1 MFSRFSADGSNEEPK
16 FEPKAVARKPKIYN
30 QIRPMVSSA
39 ARINLSLANQIDFLV
54 KMRAANR
61 WQEDAW
67 EYYDLVGEVKQAATL
82 LANVTSRVR
91 LYPGFVVDRDA
102 VPSIID
108 DIKDIPDSVKEKAN
122 AAMMLLASGN
132 GGIAGLLRD
141 AALNLFIAGECFLIR
156 EPARPSKNEPEK
168 WQIRSVSEFRKSIVD
183 TPNGPVESMSIHPT
197 KSNIESEII
206 NLPPGTFVGRI
217 WRSHPR
223 YSLDPDSSMLGVLEL
238 LDELLLIDRQ
248 SRSTIRSRLNNGIF
262 ALPDELDQSQGTDGE
277 ADPEDPEYAEEI
289 ADVSHDIVTPIE
301 EELMDELMEPIKD
314 ETSSSASMP
323 VFFRAPGDRI
333 EQIKHITFSRPYD
346 TAILTRNE
354 RIMERILTALDL
366 PKDVMAGFANLKYSN
381 AIVIEESLYKA
392 HVEPLTLMI
401 VDSLTVM
408 FLRPVLR
415 GLGVPEDIVSR
426 VTVWYDPSAITAKPD
441 KASAATTGY
450 EQNMVSAAAWR
461 RENGFSETDGPTQLE
476 LAQKMAISK
485 GLLSEPITEA
495 LLNTL
500 IPEILGKVRDASM
513 ANTDPASAGA
523 LEQALDPNAPAPAAG
538 DAPTEL
544 IEPGGAPAP
553 TESETGSDPAPQGES
568 LADAPT
574 EVEDVLQAEVDQPE
588 EEENPPSQLF
598 NL

>member
-1 MFSRFSADGSNEEPK
+1 MTIFERLNPGGQNKEPV
-16 FEPKAVARKPKIYN
+16 FEPKPVARKPKIYSEV
-30 QIRPMVSSA
+30 RPLVAAA
-39 ARINLSLANQIDFLV
+39 ARINLSFSNQIDFLT
-54 KMRAANR
+54 KIRAANR

-67 EYYDLVGEVKQAATL
+67 EYYDLVGEIKQAASL

-91 LYPGFVVDRDA
+91 LYPGFIVDRDA

-108 DIKDIPDSVKEKAN
+108 DIEDIPDSVKEKAN
-122 AAMMLLASGN
+122 AAMLLLASGN
-132 GGIAGLLRD
+132 GGISGLLRD

-156 EPARPSKNEPEK
+156 EPARPSRNEPEK

-197 KSNIESEII
+197 KSDIAEEVI
-206 NLPPGTFVGRI
+206 NLPPGAFVGRI

-223 YSLDPDSSMLGVLEL
+223 YSLDPDSSLLGVLEH
-238 LDELLLIDRQ
+238 LDELLLIDRF

-262 ALPDELDQSQGTDGE
+262 ALPDELDSISGADGE
-277 ADPEDPEYAEEI
+277 ADPENVEYEDEV
-289 ADVSHDIVTPIE
+289 ADLANDVATPIE
-301 EELMDELMEPIKD
+301 EELMDSLLEPIKD
-314 ETSSSASMP
+314 ETSSSSSMP

-333 EQIKHITFSRPYD
+333 EQIKHITFARPYD
-346 TAILTRNE
+346 EVILRRNE

-392 HVEPLTLMI
+392 HVEPLILMI

-426 VTVWYDPSAITAKPD
+426 VTIWYDPSAITAKPD
-441 KASAATTGY
+441 KASAATVGF
-450 EQNMVSAAAWR
+450 ENNMVSAAAWR

-500 IPEILGKVRDASM
+500 IPDILNKVRADSM
-513 ANTDPASAGA
+513 ANTDPTSANA
-523 LEQALDPNAPAPAAG
+523 LDQALDPNAPADAG
-538 DAPTEL
+538 TEQLMEPGDTSSETESGTIEPDNNEGPPPEL
-544 IEPGGAPAP
+544 I
-553 TESETGSDPAPQGES
+553 DPNA
-568 LADAPT
+568 
-574 EVEDVLQAEVDQPE
+574 
-588 EEENPPSQLF
+588 
-598 NL
+598 